1 MLPVPLHPL
10 QAIRSC
16 LLRPF
21 AASAAGLLIALCVPS
36 PLHAQETTPPEAER
50 KLIAFEAD
58 AVDYDSEGD
67 VLTASGNVVL
77 HHQGQTLQAD
87 SVRWNRTTG
96 QITADGHIRLTDAD
110 GAQLFTDTLEL
121 TDELKAGAMANM
133 LLVLTEGGRMAAR
146 SGELREDG
154 KVELRDAVYSG
165 CAVVDRDGCERKPSW
180 RIIAN
185 RVTYD
190 QDNDRAVF
198 HGARL
203 EVFGVPL
210 VALPGLTVNTDG
222 QPRSGLLIPAIT
234 YSRNNGLELSS
245 TYYARLSRNRELE
258 VTGYAFSEVPPML
271 RSRYSALTQDGA
283 YQITGYLTHSRRV
296 TIGGD
301 TEDRRKDWRG
311 YLSAN
316 GRFQLDPNWSV
327 TASGRLA
334 SDRTFLRRYDIS
346 RDDRLRSMIDVE
358 RIDDTSYLSISGW
371 ATQTLRVDDSQGQ
384 VPIALPIIDYRRRL
398 ASPVLGGRVE
408 LQGNSMAITR
418 TSGQETQRA
427 FASARWDLRRLT
439 GMGQEVTLTALLR
452 GDVYH
457 SDQNDLTQTA
467 IYRGNPG
474 WETRGV
480 ALGAID
486 VKWPF
491 IGKALGG
498 TQVFTPRL
506 QLVATPRLRNLS
518 VPNEDAR
525 AIDLEDSNLFALN
538 RFPGYDR
545 VEEGVRLTYGFD
557 WQLDRPGWRIKSTIG
572 QSYRLTREPDILP
585 DGTGLADRFSD
596 YVGRTEIRFRDFVS
610 FTHRFRLDKDDFTI
624 RRNEVNAAVGSRKTY
639 AEVSYLKLNRDI
651 AELEDLRDREELRV
665 AGRIAIADYWS
676 IFGSSVINLTDRKE
690 DATAVSDGWE
700 PLRTRVGIAYQDD
713 CLEFG
718 VTWRHDYQSTGDA
731 RAGDRV
737 MIYFSLRNL
746 GVP

>member
-1 MLPVPLHPL
+1 MLPDPLHPL
-10 QAIRSC
+10 QAIRFC

-21 AASAAGLLIALCVPS
+21 AAGVGLILAMAVPS
-36 PLHAQETTPPEAER
+36 ALHAQEEQQAEQER

-58 AVDYDSEGD
+58 AVDYDSGGD
-67 VLTASGNVVL
+67 VVIASGNVVL
-77 HHQGQTLQAD
+77 RHQGQTLQAD
-87 SVRWNRTTG
+87 KINWNRKTG
-96 QITADGHIRLTDAD
+96 QITADGHIRLTDAQ
-110 GAQLFTDTLEL
+110 GSQLFTDSLEL
-121 TDELKAGAMANM
+121 TDELKAGAMTNM
-133 LLVLTEGGRMAAR
+133 LLVFTEGGRMAAR

-154 KVELRDAVYSG
+154 TVELRDTAYSG
-165 CAVVDRDGCERKPSW
+165 CAVVDPEGCERKPSW

-185 RVTYD
+185 RVTWD
-190 QDNDRAVF
+190 QDNNRATF

-210 VALPGLTVNTDG
+210 VPLPGLTVNTDG
-222 QPRSGLLIPAIT
+222 QPRSGLLIPDIT

-245 TYYARLSRNRELE
+245 TYYARLSRNRDLEL
-258 VTGYAFSEVPPML
+258 TAYAFSEVPPMA
-271 RSRYSALTQDGA
+271 RARYSALTEDGA

-296 TIGGD
+296 TISGD
-301 TEDRRKDWRG
+301 TSDRRKDWRG
-311 YLSAN
+311 YIAAN

-334 SDRTFLRRYDIS
+334 ADRTFLRRYDIT

-358 RIDDTSYLSISGW
+358 RIDDRSYLSISGW
-371 ATQTLRVDDSQGQ
+371 ATQTLRVDDVQGQ

-398 ASPVLGGRVE
+398 ADPVLGGRVE

-439 GMGQEVTLTALLR
+439 GMGQEVTLTAMLR
-452 GDVYH
+452 GDIYH
-457 SDQNDLTQTA
+457 SEENDLTQTA
-467 IYRGNPG
+467 LYRGNPG

-480 ALGAID
+480 AVGALD

-498 TQVFTPRL
+498 TQVFAPRL
-506 QLVATPRLRNLS
+506 QLVATPRMRNLS

-545 VEEGVRLTYGFD
+545 IEEGVRLTYGFD

-572 QSYRLTREPDILP
+572 QSYRLTREADILP
-585 DGTGLADRFSD
+585 DGTGLTDRFSD
-596 YVGRTEIRFRDFVS
+596 YVGRTEIRFHDFLS
-610 FTHRFRLDKDDFTI
+610 FTHRFRLDKDNFTI
-624 RRNEVNAAVGSRKTY
+624 RRNEINATAGSRKTY

-651 AELEDLRDREELRV
+651 VEVEDLQDREELRV

-718 VTWRHDYQSTGDA
+718 VTWRHDYQTTGDA
-731 RAGDRV
+731 KSGDRI
-737 MIYFSLRNL
+737 MIHFSLRNL